1 MRRRDANRPASGR
14 RKITSKA
21 QTAPIGH
28 VSADRLSRRT
38 RERNEA
44 LERQAAT
51 AEVLKVI
58 SRATFD
64 LQSVLDKLTETAARL
79 CNADV
84 AGITRERDGAYYY
97 ASVYNYPPELH
108 DFIRAARHERT
119 RGSVTGRVM
128 LDRKTVHV
136 RDVMRDP
143 EYTMREFAQKA
154 GFRTALGVPLLREGK
169 AIGVIVLARS
179 KILPFTDKQ
188 IDLVTTFADQAVI
201 AIENARLF
209 EAEQQRMRELR
220 ESLQQQTATADVLKL
235 ISRSA
240 FDLPTVLNT
249 LAESASRLCEADH
262 VWLYRRD
269 GEVYRWAA
277 SCGYSQQE
285 HEWIK
290 QSQPALPLAPGRG
303 SCVGRTALEG
313 RPVQIADVLAD
324 PEYEFPDVAK
334 LGRFRTMLGVPLLR
348 EGVPIG
354 VIVLQRTEVRPFT
367 EKQIE
372 LATTFADQAVIAIEN
387 VRLFD
392 EVQARSRELSESLEQ
407 QTATSKVL
415 EVISRSAF
423 DLHAVF
429 ETVAES
435 SVRLCGADRAFIFR
449 FDGELLRMSAAFNNA
464 SREWKEYLA
473 QHPTRP
479 GRNSAAGRAALERR
493 TVHIPDVRADP
504 EYTFGAK
511 NVEKVRTV
519 LAVPILKGDD
529 LLGVVVIYHLEV
541 RPFSEKQI
549 ALVETFADQAAIA
562 IDNVR
567 LLDELRQSLE
577 QQTATANVLRVIS
590 SSPGELAPV
599 FETILANATSICE
612 AKFGTLTQVVDGIP
626 RLMFQVGVPTELEE
640 YWRRETPKPS
650 SNNALS
656 RVVRTGQ
663 AVHVTDL
670 QAYEAYSEGDP
681 LAVAGVELGGIRTLL
696 VVPML
701 KDEKTFGTIGIYRQE
716 VRPFTDKQ
724 VELVT
729 NVAAQAAIAIEN
741 ARLLNELR
749 QSLQQ
754 QTATA
759 DVLKV
764 ISRSTF
770 DLQTVFNTLVESA
783 ARLCEADHAWLFR
796 REGELFHFAASFGHS
811 AKEHMRIREYLKTR
825 EVRAER
831 GSITGRCVVEGKVV
845 HVTDVLA
852 DPEYTWHGA
861 QEIGG
866 YRAGLGAP
874 LLREGN
880 VIGVIFLMKKVP
892 QPFTEKQ
899 IELVTTFADQAVIA
913 IENVR
918 LFDELQ
924 ARTEDLSESLTQQ
937 TATADVLKVIS
948 RSAFDLQTVLHTLVE
963 SAVRLCEADKGTIT
977 RQRGDAFYRAESYG
991 FSAKFM
997 DYVKDIPIEP
1007 ERGTASGRALLE
1019 GRVIHIPDVQ
1029 DDPDYTWL
1037 EAQKLDDYR
1046 TIIAVPMLREGMPI
1060 GVLTLTRSEVRPFT
1074 ERQIDLVT
1082 TFADQAAIAIENV
1095 AGSLKRR
1102 ASTNRNSSPI

>member
-64 LQSVLDKLTETAARL
+64 LQSVLDKLTDTAARL

-209 EAEQQRMRELR
+209 EAEQQRTRELR

-277 SCGYSQQE
+277 SCGYSNQE

-290 QSQPALPLAPGRG
+290 QSMPALPLAPGRG
-303 SCVGRTALEG
+303 SCVGRTVLEG

-324 PEYEFPDVAK
+324 SEYEFPDVAK

-435 SVRLCGADRAFIFR
+435 SIRLCGADRAFIFR

-716 VRPFTDKQ
+716 VRPFT
-724 VELVT
+724 
-729 NVAAQAAIAIEN
+729 
-741 ARLLNELR
+741 
-749 QSLQQ
+749 
-754 QTATA
+754 
-759 DVLKV
+759 
-764 ISRSTF
+764 ISRS
-770 DLQTVFNTLVESA
+770 S
-783 ARLCEADHAWLFR
+783 W
-796 REGELFHFAASFGHS
+796 
-811 AKEHMRIREYLKTR
+811 
-825 EVRAER
+825 
-831 GSITGRCVVEGKVV
+831 
-845 HVTDVLA
+845 
-852 DPEYTWHGA
+852 
-861 QEIGG
+861 
-866 YRAGLGAP
+866 
-874 LLREGN
+874 
-880 VIGVIFLMKKVP
+880 
-892 QPFTEKQ
+892 
-899 IELVTTFADQAVIA
+899 
-913 IENVR
+913 
-918 LFDELQ
+918 
-924 ARTEDLSESLTQQ
+924 
-937 TATADVLKVIS
+937 
-948 RSAFDLQTVLHTLVE
+948 
-963 SAVRLCEADKGTIT
+963 
-977 RQRGDAFYRAESYG
+977 
-991 FSAKFM
+991 
-997 DYVKDIPIEP
+997 
-1007 ERGTASGRALLE
+1007 
-1019 GRVIHIPDVQ
+1019 
-1029 DDPDYTWL
+1029 
-1037 EAQKLDDYR
+1037 
-1046 TIIAVPMLREGMPI
+1046 
-1060 GVLTLTRSEVRPFT
+1060 
-1074 ERQIDLVT
+1074 
-1082 TFADQAAIAIENV
+1082 
-1095 AGSLKRR
+1095 
-1102 ASTNRNSSPI
+1102 